1 MPIKINNKTFN
12 TKQEAMRYISNL
24 SEILVIKIYGLNSQ
38 RIGTELKDVFRYRQ
52 SEIYSDSGDSI
63 KAQIENHLIE
73 KIGRKYTYV
82 QDNKMFPI
90 PIWEVKIE
98 TEILECGNFEEIDI
112 YKLDNLLYMVDN
124 LFSKESYL

>member
-24 SEILVIKIYGLNSQ
+24 PEILVIKIYGLNSQ

-63 KAQIENHLIE
+63 KA
-73 KIGRKYTYV
+73 
-82 QDNKMFPI
+82 
-90 PIWEVKIE
+90 
-98 TEILECGNFEEIDI
+98 
-112 YKLDNLLYMVDN
+112 
-124 LFSKESYL
+124 